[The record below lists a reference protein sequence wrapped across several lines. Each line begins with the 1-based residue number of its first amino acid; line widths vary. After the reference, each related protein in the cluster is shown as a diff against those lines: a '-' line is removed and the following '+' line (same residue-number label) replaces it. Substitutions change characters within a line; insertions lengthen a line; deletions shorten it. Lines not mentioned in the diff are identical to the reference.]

1 MEPFELMTTMGH
13 ERVLVCSNPD
23 VGLRAIIAV
32 HSTVL
37 GPGLGG
43 TRMWPYASFDE
54 ALTDV
59 LRLSRGMTYKAA
71 AAGVHLGGGKAV
83 ILGDPK
89 HDKSE
94 ALLRAFGAY
103 VESLGGLY
111 ITAEDVGTST
121 DDMDVIA
128 TETRWVTGVSPENG
142 GSGDPSP
149 VTAFG
154 TLQGMHA
161 AAEEAFG
168 DSSLKGR
175 SVAIQGLG
183 NVGFH
188 LAAYLRKEG
197 AKVFGCDIDADR
209 IARAQSEAA
218 VEVVSTDEI
227 FAVDCDVFAPCALG
241 AILNENTI
249 PRLRC
254 KVVAGAA
261 NTQLAVEERDGQAL
275 AARGIL
281 YAPDFVGN
289 AGGLINVYNELI
301 GYNQERAMRAAL
313 RLLRVLRRCTTAASA
328 NRRDDSLPVVAA
340 WAARN
345 SAMPLTPLMVFCHD
359 ASTVLPLGAT
369 KPNPVTTTRCANVG
383 IPRLRTQKW
392 KRPRSCTE
400 ARPCR
405 KCLWDL

>member
-1 MEPFELMTTMGH
+1 
-13 ERVLVCSNPD
+13 
-23 VGLRAIIAV
+23 
-32 HSTVL
+32 
-37 GPGLGG
+37 
-43 TRMWPYASFDE
+43 MWPYASFDE

-89 HDKSE
+89 KDKTE
-94 ALLRAFGAY
+94 ALLRAFGSY
-103 VESLGGLY
+103 VESLNGLY

-128 TETRWVTGVSPENG
+128 TETAFVTGVSPENG

-154 TLQGMHA
+154 TLQGMRA
-161 AAEEAFG
+161 AAEERFG
-168 DSSLKGR
+168 EPSLKGKA
-175 SVAIQGLG
+175 VAIQGLG

-188 LAAYLRKEG
+188 LASYLRKDG

-209 IARAQSEAA
+209 IARAAELG
-218 VEVVSTDEI
+218 VEIVPPDQI
-227 FAVDCDVFAPCALG
+227 FDVACDVFAPCALG
-241 AILNENTI
+241 AILNDTTI

-254 KVVAGAA
+254 QVVAGAA
-261 NTQLAVEERDGQAL
+261 NNQLAVEARDGEAL

-301 GYNQERAMRAAL
+301 GYNQERAMRGA
-313 RLLRVLRRCTTAASA
+313 RGIYGSMGRVFAIARREQIRTY
-328 NRRDDSLPVVAA
+328 VAA
-340 WAARN
+340 DRMAEERIAHVRG
-345 SAMPLTPLMVFCHD
+345 LTPRHWSRAVRSARH
-359 ASTVLPLGAT
+359 
-369 KPNPVTTTRCANVG
+369 
-383 IPRLRTQKW
+383 
-392 KRPRSCTE
+392 KR
-400 ARPCR
+400 
-405 KCLWDL
+405 

>member
-1 MEPFELMTTMGH
+1 MTTMGH
-13 ERVLVCSNPD
+13 ERVLLCSNPD

-43 TRMWPYASFDE
+43 CRMWPYASFEE

-89 HDKSE
+89 KDKSE

-103 VESLGGLY
+103 VESLNGLY

-121 DDMDVIA
+121 DDMDVIS
-128 TETRWVTGVSPENG
+128 TETEWVTGVSPENG

-154 TLQGMHA
+154 TLQGMRA
-161 AAEEAFG
+161 AVEERFG
-168 DSSLKGR
+168 DASLKGK
-175 SVAIQGLG
+175 SIAIQGLG

-188 LAAYLRKEG
+188 LASYLRKDG
-197 AKVFGCDIDADR
+197 AKVFGCDIDGDR
-209 IARAQSEAA
+209 IARAR
-218 VEVVSTDEI
+218 EI
-227 FAVDCDVFAPCALG
+227 GVDIVPAEQIFDADVDVFAPCALG
-241 AILNENTI
+241 AILNDTTI

-254 KVVAGAA
+254 QVVAGAA
-261 NTQLAVEERDGQAL
+261 NNQLAVEDRDGKAL
-275 AARGIL
+275 ADRGIL

-301 GYNQERAMRAAL
+301 GYNQERAMRGARGIFASMARVFAL
-313 RLLRVLRRCTTAASA
+313 AKREGIPTY
-328 NRRDDSLPVVAA
+328 VAA
-340 WAARN
+340 DRVAEERIAHVRG
-345 SAMPLTPLMVFCHD
+345 LTPRHW
-359 ASTVLPLGAT
+359 
-369 KPNPVTTTRCANVG
+369 TRA
-383 IPRLRTQKW
+383 I
-392 KRPRSCTE
+392 RS
-400 ARPCR
+400 ARGR
-405 KCLWDL
+405 R